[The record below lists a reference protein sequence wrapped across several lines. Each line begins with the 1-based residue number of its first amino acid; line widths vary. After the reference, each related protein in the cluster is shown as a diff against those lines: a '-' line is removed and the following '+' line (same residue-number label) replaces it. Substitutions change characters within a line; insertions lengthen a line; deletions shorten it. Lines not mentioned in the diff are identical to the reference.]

1 MNSHCNNR
9 QCRGLSLDDSE
20 GDSLSFL
27 YRDFL
32 DSITDV
38 FPPNWFPMQ
47 VVGCGA
53 MIPSSSFDTSEEI
66 VF

>member
-20 GDSLSFL
+20 GGDGLSFL

-38 FPPNWFPMQ
+38 
-47 VVGCGA
+47 CGA
-53 MIPSSSFDTSEEI
+53 IPSSSFDTSEEMHQKKLSFRGI
-66 VF
+66 